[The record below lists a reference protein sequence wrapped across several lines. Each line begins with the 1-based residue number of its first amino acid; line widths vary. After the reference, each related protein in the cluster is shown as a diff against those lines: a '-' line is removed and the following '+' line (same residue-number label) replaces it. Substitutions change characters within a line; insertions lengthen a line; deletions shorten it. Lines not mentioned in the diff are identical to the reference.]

1 MVRERWGW
9 AVVTAATGT
18 VLIGVGAFWLS
29 FMALA
34 DLAAQIAT
42 EHGPEYSGFRILDSS
57 YDGLYYRLLLMDS
70 ARTSLDIQTYLWYPD
85 ASGSLILERA
95 VLAARQAEGDGA
107 GRGGPRVDRLR
118 RLPPGMADLHDEGSA
133 MALRRLRPA
142 CKAVE
147 LLIGQAGADDDIADL
162 LQMVT
167 IDLDIAR
174 NDAAKAAIRPA
185 AVEPAVR
192 FSDPIAHICE
202 SLCHRRLHETVGE
215 CQPALQG

>member
-1 MVRERWGW
+1 
-9 AVVTAATGT
+9 
-18 VLIGVGAFWLS
+18 
-29 FMALA
+29 
-34 DLAAQIAT
+34 
-42 EHGPEYSGFRILDSS
+42 
-57 YDGLYYRLLLMDS
+57 
-70 ARTSLDIQTYLWYPD
+70 
-85 ASGSLILERA
+85 
-95 VLAARQAEGDGA
+95 
-107 GRGGPRVDRLR
+107 
-118 RLPPGMADLHDEGSA
+118 